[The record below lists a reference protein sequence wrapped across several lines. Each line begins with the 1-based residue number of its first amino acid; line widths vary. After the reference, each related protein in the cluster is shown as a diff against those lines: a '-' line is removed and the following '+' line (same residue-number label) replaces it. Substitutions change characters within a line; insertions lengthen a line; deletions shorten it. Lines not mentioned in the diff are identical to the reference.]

1 MSDTRTLP
9 KGWRAEYAL
18 AAAQYIEAFAN
29 AALDAD
35 SSNQVLRQ
43 AAMTRIA
50 QLASVCMSALGDEVE
65 KREDLHKQLFGVAL
79 PPEKSE
85 ANDA

>member
-1 MSDTRTLP
+1 MLP
-9 KGWRAEYAL
+9 EGWRPEYAL
-18 AAAQYIEAFAN
+18 AAAQDIEAFAR
-29 AALDAD
+29 AALEAD
-35 SSNQVLRQ
+35 SSNQVLMQ

-79 PPEKSE
+79 RVENSH
-85 ANDA
+85 D